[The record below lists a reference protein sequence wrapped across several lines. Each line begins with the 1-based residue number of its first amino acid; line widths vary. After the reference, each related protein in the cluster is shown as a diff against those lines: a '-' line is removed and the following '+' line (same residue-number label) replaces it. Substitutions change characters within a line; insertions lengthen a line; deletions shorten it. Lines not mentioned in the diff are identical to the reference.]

1 MTSPGRRSTAG
12 TADTRR
18 QPSSYQRLA
27 SLLRSE
33 IAAGHFGEDEPL
45 PTDLELGSR
54 HGLSRQTVRR
64 AYQELVAE
72 GLVYRVPGR
81 GTFVTNPSF
90 RRPMADVDDLLAL
103 SEDTELVLVH
113 PLRGDWDDYAAER
126 LALTG
131 RSLYSVTLRRL
142 HRGETFCVTTAYLPP
157 SSGTLI
163 EDLPSLHTPGDRTA
177 TTIIGLLESRG
188 IRLHGAD
195 QVISAVAAD
204 ESICG
209 LLGGN
214 VGDPVLRI
222 ERLYHDAA
230 GKAVEFAISYF
241 LPELYSHRL
250 HLGRRHHLHAAM
262 ESSG

>member
-1 MTSPGRRSTAG
+1 MSSHRPRPAAG
-12 TADTRR
+12 EARR
-18 QPSSYQRLA
+18 QPSSYHRLA
-27 SLLRSE
+27 TLLRSE

-45 PTDLELGSR
+45 PTDQELGSR

-81 GTFVTNPSF
+81 GTFATNPSF

-103 SEDTELVLVH
+103 AEDTELVLVH

-131 RSLYSVTLRRL
+131 RALYSVTLRRL
-142 HRGETFCVTTAYLPP
+142 HRGTTFCITTAYLPP

-163 EDLPSLHTPGDRTA
+163 EDIPSLSTLGDRSP

-188 IRLHGAD
+188 VRLHGAD
-195 QVISAVAAD
+195 QSITAVAANAACA
-204 ESICG
+204 EV
-209 LLGGN
+209 LGCS
-214 VGDPVLRI
+214 VGDPLLRI
-222 ERLYHDAA
+222 ERLYLDAA
-230 GKAVEFAISYF
+230 GTAVEFAISHF
-241 LPELYSHRL
+241 KPEHSHRL
-250 HLGRRHHLHAAM
+250 HLGRRHHLHALPDTPK
-262 ESSG
+262 